1 MLQPRIESDPAAGA
15 LYAPIQPAPYVF
27 PILPEDEL
35 ETPPLP
41 REHPPWVKDALSVSQ
56 RTRALLARIKPA
68 VVRILTFWDHT
79 VRSVAIAGRRVC
91 IDASGSYRVE

>member
-1 MLQPRIESDPAAGA
+1 MLQRVDADPLSGS
-15 LYAPIQPAPYVF
+15 LYAPVQPAGYIY

-56 RTRALLARIKPA
+56 RTRALLARIKP
-68 VVRILTFWDHT
+68 VIVRVLGFWDHT
-79 VRSVAIAGRRVC
+79 VRSITIGTRRVT
-91 IDASGSYRVE
+91 IDTSGSYKLE